1 MIDKMIDSKPQSF
14 STKMIEK
21 QDFPTKI
28 IDTSPTQN
36 YILRHVTPKSLRVFS
51 FISAVLSHLFVAP
64 LGWIFAFC

>member
-1 MIDKMIDSKPQSF
+1 MIDKMIDPKSQSF
-14 STKMIEK
+14 SSKMIENQVFSSK
-21 QDFPTKI
+21 M

-36 YILRHVTPKSLRVFS
+36 YIPRNVTPKSLRVFS